1 MGSRVSTLGASARL
15 RSGAGRAPPH
25 RTHLAIIGSAYLVL
39 ILAGLKTVESRLSL
53 TRREPFGR
61 VRPGD
66 TILFRVRGGGYA
78 ARARV
83 ARVESFEGLDRDG
96 VRALAERYEPLVRG
110 GRAYWAGKR
119 HARYATLM
127 WLERPR
133 PETRGPEWTPH
144 GRAWLTLG
152 PPPPPPRD
160 LRRPAHARAR

>member
-1 MGSRVSTLGASARL
+1 MGSANPTTSQAAHARI
-15 RSGAGRAPPH
+15 RAQRADRA

-39 ILAGLKTVESRLSL
+39 ILAGLKSVESRLSL

-83 ARVESFEGLDRDG
+83 ARVESFEGLDPDG

-133 PETRGPEWTPH
+133 PETRGPAWTPH